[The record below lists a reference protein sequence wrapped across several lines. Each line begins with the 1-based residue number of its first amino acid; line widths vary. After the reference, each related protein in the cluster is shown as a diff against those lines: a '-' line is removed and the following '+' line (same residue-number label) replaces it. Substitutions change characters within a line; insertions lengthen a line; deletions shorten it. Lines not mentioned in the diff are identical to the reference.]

1 VHLSSRGRILAIGSV
16 VTVSLF
22 IGREAPAQVSIDS
35 QLLRELSGRFEYRVQ
50 AARGPLVVWYCRP
63 PTVGPDTR
71 ITFLMHGGDPETARQ
86 ACDLAREH
94 VRAHDVLLLA
104 PEFSKDS
111 YPGDSYMFGGM
122 AGPSGGLLPKSQWG
136 FGVVEQLF
144 DAARNG
150 LGLRSTSYDI
160 AGFSGGGQFVHRL
173 VLFFPEARFRRAV
186 AGSPGRYAFPTS
198 RIPFPYGLGNSSV
211 DAAQLRHVFGRDFIL
226 VLGDRD
232 TIDRARE
239 PAATA
244 QGRNRLARGL
254 RFFAVATEE
263 ATALGVALSWR
274 LHILPGVDH
283 DPGRVVRAALE
294 LLVQ

>member
-1 VHLSSRGRILAIGSV
+1 
-16 VTVSLF
+16 
-22 IGREAPAQVSIDS
+22 
-35 QLLRELSGRFEYRVQ
+35 
-50 AARGPLVVWYCRP
+50 
-63 PTVGPDTR
+63 
-71 ITFLMHGGDPETARQ
+71 
-86 ACDLAREH
+86 
-94 VRAHDVLLLA
+94 
-104 PEFSKDS
+104 
-111 YPGDSYMFGGM
+111 
-122 AGPSGGLLPKSQWG
+122 LLPKSQWG

-144 DAARNG
+144 DAARSG

-173 VLFFPEARFRRAV
+173 VLFLPEARFRRAV
-186 AGSPGRYAFPTS
+186 AGSPGRYAFPT
-198 RIPFPYGLGNSSV
+198 RAIAFPYGLANTSV
-211 DAAQLRHVFGRDFIL
+211 DAAQLRHVFRRDFIL
-226 VLGDRD
+226 ILGDRD

-244 QGRNRLARGL
+244 QGKNRFARGL

-263 ATALGVALSWR
+263 ANALGVPLSWR